1 MPGKAATMVI
11 FCFLSLGAMAYALTL
26 NNWYISIE
34 EDEDE
39 DIIQNG
45 ILYFESIRERDDG
58 EIDIDSVRISSFAS
72 QASDYCEKAEDTE
85 RSEESREFYEDA
97 CEYYTEMVEVN
108 ALTSY
113 GVLAGIGIG
122 LIGIFLG
129 VYTTKGLSPIFPAVL
144 ITLCGLLFIAS
155 AVYFQQNN
163 PSFLSIT
170 EDEMIEEFG
179 LGLWI
184 TFAAGGM
191 AIIASIF
198 GYISNTKEH
207 YY

>member
-1 MPGKAATMVI
+1 MPGKVATMVI
-11 FCFLSLGAMAYALTL
+11 LCFLSLGAMAYALTL
-26 NNWYISIE
+26 NNWSISTE
-34 EDEDE
+34 VGEQE

-45 ILYFESIRERDDG
+45 ILYWEQVRDRDDG
-58 EIDIDSVRISSFAS
+58 VDIEAVRISSFETAAS
-72 QASDYCEKAEDTE
+72 SSCENAEDKE
-85 RSEESREFYEDA
+85 RDEENREWHKNA
-97 CEYYTEMVEVN
+97 CKYYTEMMEVN
-108 ALTSY
+108 NLTLY
-113 GVLAGIGIG
+113 GVLGGIGIG

-129 VYTTKGLSPIFPAVL
+129 AYTTKGLSPVFPAVL

-155 AVYFQQNN
+155 AAYFQQNN
-163 PSFLSIT
+163 PSFLSMT
-170 EDEMIEEFG
+170 DDEMIEEFG

-191 AIIASIF
+191 AILASIF